1 MEKEFITMQRDTM
14 PIALEYI
21 IKIKSGVDE
30 ASEKFQNG
38 KNEEAI
44 NLTSYIEEG
53 IQWLIEVATFT
64 KDVQDSNMDEKSMAL
79 KLDMLGDAYENE
91 DYTLMG
97 DILEFEIKPILN
109 QWEKVISIV
118 SKN

>member
-1 MEKEFITMQRDTM
+1 MDKEFITMQRDTM

-21 IKIKSGVDE
+21 IKIKSGVDD
-30 ASEKFQNG
+30 ATEKFQKG
-38 KNEEAI
+38 GNEEAI

-64 KDVQDSNMDEKSMAL
+64 KDVQDSNMDEKLMSQ
-79 KLDMLGDAYENE
+79 KLDMLVDAYEDK
-91 DYTLMG
+91 DYALMG

-109 QWEKVISIV
+109 EWEKIIAIV